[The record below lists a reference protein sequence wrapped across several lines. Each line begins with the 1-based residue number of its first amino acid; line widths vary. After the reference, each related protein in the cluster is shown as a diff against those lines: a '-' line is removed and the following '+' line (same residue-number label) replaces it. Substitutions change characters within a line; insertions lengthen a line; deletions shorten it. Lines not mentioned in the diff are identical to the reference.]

1 MICASSQLLSSAP
14 ANEACVRLGTGYP
27 GVFTAKAG
35 TIDSEED
42 PADTYVPD
50 IEIFTR
56 SRAPWIPAIEGVLQE
71 SGDFSKESMA
81 ALGF

>member
-1 MICASSQLLSSAP
+1 M
-14 ANEACVRLGTGYP
+14 
-27 GVFTAKAG
+27 FTAKAG

>member
-1 MICASSQLLSSAP
+1 MI
-14 ANEACVRLGTGYP
+14 
-27 GVFTAKAG
+27 KAG
-35 TIDSEED
+35 CIDSEED
-42 PADTYVPD
+42 PSAKYVPQ

-56 SRAPWIPAIEGVLQE
+56 SRVPWLPAVEGALQD